1 MCPAQAFCFLFYFVE
16 IYNVRTGEERIL
28 VEVLYHLST
37 LIFINFCMRQ
47 NLPKFFKH
55 IPASAA

>member
-16 IYNVRTGEERIL
+16 IYVRTGEERIL

-37 LIFINFCMRQ
+37 LIFINFCMRH